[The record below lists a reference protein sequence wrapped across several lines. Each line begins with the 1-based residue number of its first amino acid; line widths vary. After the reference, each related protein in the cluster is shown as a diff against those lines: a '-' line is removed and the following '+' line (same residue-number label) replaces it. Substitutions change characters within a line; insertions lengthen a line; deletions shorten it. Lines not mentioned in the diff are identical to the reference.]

1 MSPKKVKKDN
11 KLSPKFYGPYK
22 MLQNIGT
29 MAYKLY
35 LPQSSQEHRGFQ
47 CFMCIK
53 KVVGDKLWVQK
64 IFSKL
69 DEEGKIILEPEAV
82 METRNWQ
89 LRNQSILEY
98 LIK

>member
-35 LPQSSQEHRGFQ
+35 LPQSSQDIEVSNVS
-47 CFMCIK
+47 C
-53 KVVGDKLWVQK
+53 
-64 IFSKL
+64 
-69 DEEGKIILEPEAV
+69 A
-82 METRNWQ
+82 
-89 LRNQSILEY
+89 
-98 LIK
+98 